1 MKMEADS
8 SEDSLNYNL
17 NEIKSLGSLKDDRR
31 PLQIVSVN
39 SEKKEFE
46 LDVEA
51 LSSILLHPD
60 VKDKPVAIV
69 SIAGDFR
76 KGKSFLLN
84 FFLRYLKNF
93 GSSDWLE
100 DQDEPL
106 KGIYLN
112 LLYSKVLLCSIIS

>member
-1 MKMEADS
+1 MEADS